1 MDHTASVTTLQLK
14 VNTINKIFLKRSASI
29 ISLLLLFL
37 VLSTSAVLAQ
47 ENEKAIK
54 KSKKSDKKIELSAD
68 QKERINTLFFTAL
81 SQKNQGNDDAAI
93 SNLRKI
99 LDIDPYHAASYYE
112 MGLAFSNKKL
122 FSQAELAFDKAVEY
136 DAENEWYLLQKA
148 KLKEKLTKF
157 EDAEIIYEK
166 LAKKYPSKVNYL
178 FDVASMKLYRN
189 ELKDAIKVYDQ
200 IEKKIGLND
209 DIVIQKEKIWLKL
222 GNVEKAAEE
231 IQKLISSQPN
241 EPRYRMMLVELYMA
255 NNLQDDAYIA
265 LTNLIAIDAENG
277 FAQLALADYYRQ
289 KNDLTKS
296 YEILKKAFANNSINI
311 DQKVRILAPYFSLLT
326 DTLQMNRAIELSEI
340 ATSTHPEEAKA
351 FAIYGDFLYQMQ
363 KLKEAKAAYIKTI
376 ALDKKVFAVWQNL
389 MFIEAEQNDYA
400 GLLKTTNDAIELYP
414 TNQLVHYMNAVAK
427 SQTKDFEGAVV
438 SYQMALNLLVNNKE
452 LEAQIYAGL
461 GDAYHSL
468 NNHTKSDASY
478 EQALKL
484 KPEDPYVLNNYA
496 YYLSL
501 RNEKLEKALEM
512 SKKSNELQKNN
523 ASFLDTY
530 AWIFYKLGNYED
542 AYLWMLE
549 AKKHSATITA
559 TIADHLGDILY
570 KLGKKEE
577 ALAEW
582 ERAKSLG
589 DNRELLNKKIKEKKL
604 YEE

>member
-400 GLLKTTNDAIELYP
+400 GLLKATNDAIELYP

>member
-209 DIVIQKEKIWLKL
+209 DIIIQKEKIWLKL

-231 IQKLISSQPN
+231 IQKLITWQPN

-255 NNLQDDAYIA
+255 NNLQDDAYKA

-363 KLKEAKAAYIKTI
+363 KLKEAKAAYVKTI

-389 MFIEAEQNDYA
+389 MFIEAEQNDYTS
-400 GLLKTTNDAIELYP
+400 LLKTTNDAIELYP

-427 SQTKDFEGAVV
+427 SQTKDFEGAVI

-523 ASFLDTY
+523 PSFLDTY

-549 AKKHSATITA
+549 AKKHSAIITA

>member
-1 MDHTASVTTLQLK
+1 MDHTASVTTQQLK
-14 VNTINKIFLKRSASI
+14 LNSINKIFSRRSTSLF
-29 ISLLLLFL
+29 SLLLLFV
-37 VLSTSAVLAQ
+37 VLSFSSANAQ
-47 ENEKAIK
+47 EEKR
-54 KSKKSDKKIELSAD
+54 KSKKGDKNTELSLD
-68 QKERINTLFFTAL
+68 QKEKINSLFFSAL

-99 LDIDPYHAASYYE
+99 LDIDPYHAATYYE
-112 MGLAFSNKKL
+112 MGLAFSHKNL
-122 FSQAELAFDKAVEY
+122 WSQAELAFDKAVEY

-148 KLKEKLTKF
+148 KAKEKLTKF
-157 EDAEIIYEK
+157 QEAEVIYEK
-166 LAKKYPSKVNYL
+166 LAKEYPAKVNYL

-222 GNVEKAAEE
+222 GNVEKAAAE
-231 IQKLISSQPN
+231 ILKLVNAQPN
-241 EPRYRMMLVELYMA
+241 EARYRMMLVEVYMA
-255 NNLQDDAYIA
+255 NNLQEEAYKA
-265 LTNLIAIDAENG
+265 LMELITIDEHNG
-277 FAQLALADYYRQ
+277 FAQLALADYYRS
-289 KNDLTKS
+289 KNDLKKS
-296 YEILKKAFANNSINI
+296 YEILRNAFANSTIDI
-311 DQKVRILAPYFSLLT
+311 DQKVRILAPYFGLLN
-326 DTLQMNRAIELSEI
+326 DSVQMNRAIELSKI
-340 ATSTHPEEAKA
+340 ATSTHPQEAKA

-363 KLKEAKAAYIKTI
+363 KLTEAKEAYVKTI

-389 MFIEAEQNDYA
+389 MFIEAEQNDYQS
-400 GLLKTTNDAIELYP
+400 LLKTSNEAIELYP

-427 SQTKDFEGAVV
+427 SQTKDFEGAIV

-468 NNHTKSDASY
+468 KNHSKSDASY

-512 SKKSNELQKNN
+512 SKKSNDLQKNN

-530 AWIFYKLGNYED
+530 AWIFYKLGKYED
-542 AYLWMLE
+542 AYIWMLE
-549 AKKHSATITA
+549 AKKYSEKITP
-559 TIADHLGDILY
+559 TIADHIGDILF
-570 KLGKKEE
+570 KLGKTEE
-577 ALAEW
+577 AVREW

-589 DNRELLNKKIKEKKL
+589 DTRELLDRKIKEKKL

>member
-1 MDHTASVTTLQLK
+1 MDHIASVTTQQLK
-14 VNTINKIFLKRSASI
+14 VNSFNKIFIKRSTSI
-29 ISLLLLFL
+29 ISLILLFV
-37 VLSTSAVLAQ
+37 VLLFSDAIAQ
-47 ENEKAIK
+47 ENDKSNKKA
-54 KSKKSDKKIELSAD
+54 KKSDKKTELSAD

-81 SQKNQGNDDAAI
+81 SQKNQGNEDAAI

-112 MGLAFSNKKL
+112 MGLAFGSKNL
-122 FSQAELAFDKAVEY
+122 WSQAELAFDKAVEL
-136 DAENEWYLLQKA
+136 DSENEWYLLQKA
-148 KLKEKLTKF
+148 KTKEKLTKF
-157 EDAEIIYEK
+157 QEAEVIYEK
-166 LAKKYPSKVNYL
+166 LAKENPGKVNYL

-231 IQKLISSQPN
+231 VQKLISSQPS
-241 EPRYRMMLVELYMA
+241 EPRYRMILVELYMA
-255 NNLQDDAYIA
+255 NNLQDDAYKA
-265 LTNLIAIDAENG
+265 LMELIAIDENNG
-277 FAQLALADYYRQ
+277 FAQLALADYYRS

-296 YEILKKAFANNSINI
+296 YEILQKAFANNTINI
-311 DQKVRILAPYFSLLT
+311 DQKVRILAPYFGLLN
-326 DTLQMNRAIELSEI
+326 DTLQMNRAIELSKI
-340 ATSTHPEEAKA
+340 ATKTHPEEAKA
-351 FAIYGDFLYQMQ
+351 FAIYGDFLYQVQ
-363 KLKEAKAAYIKTI
+363 KLPEAREAYIKTI

-400 GLLKTTNDAIELYP
+400 ALLKSTNEAIELYP

-468 NNHTKSDASY
+468 KNHTKSDASY

-523 ASFLDTY
+523 PSFLDTY
-530 AWIFYKLGNYED
+530 AWIFYKLGKYED
-542 AYLWMLE
+542 AYMWMLE
-549 AKKHSATITA
+549 AKKYSATITP
-559 TIADHLGDILY
+559 TIADHLGDILF
-570 KLGKKEE
+570 KLGKKDE
-577 ALAEW
+577 AVAEW

-589 DNRELLNKKIKEKKL
+589 DKRELLDKKIKEKKL

>member
-1 MDHTASVTTLQLK
+1 MDHIASVTTQQLK
-14 VNTINKIFLKRSASI
+14 VNNINNIFLKRSTSL
-29 ISLLLLFL
+29 ISLSLLFL
-37 VLSTSAVLAQ
+37 VLFSSIVNAQ
-47 ENEKAIK
+47 ENENEKK

-81 SQKNQGNDDAAI
+81 SQKNQGNEDAAI

-99 LDIDPYHAASYYE
+99 LDIDPNHSASYYE
-112 MGLAFSNKKL
+112 MGLAFSHKNL
-122 FSQAELAFDKAVEY
+122 WTQAEVAFDKA
-136 DAENEWYLLQKA
+136 AELDENNEWYLLQKA
-148 KLKEKLTKF
+148 KTKEKLTKF

-166 LAKKYPSKVNYL
+166 LVKIYPSKVNYL

-222 GNVEKAAEE
+222 GNIEKAAEE
-231 IQKLISSQPN
+231 VQKLIASQPN
-241 EPRYRMMLVELYMA
+241 EPRYRMMLIELYMA
-255 NNLQDDAYIA
+255 NNLQDDAYKA
-265 LTNLIAIDAENG
+265 LNELIAIDENNG

-289 KNDLTKS
+289 KNDLVKS
-296 YEILKKAFANNSINI
+296 YEILKAAFSNSTINI
-311 DQKVRILAPYFSLLT
+311 DQKVRILAPYFGLLN
-326 DTLQMNRAIELSEI
+326 DSVQMKHALELSKI

-363 KLKEAKAAYIKTI
+363 KLKEAKEAYVKTI
-376 ALDKKVFAVWQNL
+376 SLDKKVFAVWQNL

-400 GLLKTTNDAIELYP
+400 ALLKSTNEAIELYP

-427 SQTKDFEGAVV
+427 AQTKDFEGAVV

-468 NNHTKSDASY
+468 KNHVKSDASY

-501 RNEKLEKALEM
+501 RNENLEKALEM

-523 ASFLDTY
+523 PSFLDTY
-530 AWIFYKLGNYED
+530 AWIFYKLGKYED
-542 AYLWMLE
+542 AYMWMLE
-549 AKKHSATITA
+549 AKKYSVIMTA

-570 KLGKKEE
+570 KLGKKDE
-577 ALAEW
+577 AVAEW
-582 ERAKSLG
+582 EKAKSLG
-589 DNRELLNKKIKEKKL
+589 ESSELLNKKIKEKKL

>member
-1 MDHTASVTTLQLK
+1 MDHTASVTTQQLK
-14 VNTINKIFLKRSASI
+14 LNSINKIFSRRSTSLF
-29 ISLLLLFL
+29 SLLLLFV
-37 VLSTSAVLAQ
+37 VLSFSSANAQ
-47 ENEKAIK
+47 EEKR
-54 KSKKSDKKIELSAD
+54 KSKKGDKNTELSLD
-68 QKERINTLFFTAL
+68 QKEKINSLFFSAL

-99 LDIDPYHAASYYE
+99 LDIDPYHAATYYE
-112 MGLAFSNKKL
+112 MGLAFSHKNL
-122 FSQAELAFDKAVEY
+122 WSQAELAFDKAVEY

-148 KLKEKLTKF
+148 KAKEKLTKF
-157 EDAEIIYEK
+157 QEAEVIYEK
-166 LAKKYPSKVNYL
+166 LAKEYPAKVNYL

-222 GNVEKAAEE
+222 GNVEKAAAE
-231 IQKLISSQPN
+231 ILKLVNAQPN
-241 EPRYRMMLVELYMA
+241 EARYRMMLVEVYMA
-255 NNLQDDAYIA
+255 NNLQEEAYKA
-265 LTNLIAIDAENG
+265 LMELIAIDEHNG
-277 FAQLALADYYRQ
+277 FAQLALADYYRS
-289 KNDLTKS
+289 KNDLKKS
-296 YEILKKAFANNSINI
+296 YEILRNAFANSTIDI
-311 DQKVRILAPYFSLLT
+311 DQKVRILAPYFGLLN
-326 DTLQMNRAIELSEI
+326 DSVQMNRAIELSKI
-340 ATSTHPEEAKA
+340 ATSTHPQEAKA

-363 KLKEAKAAYIKTI
+363 KLTEAKEAYVKTI

-389 MFIEAEQNDYA
+389 MFIEAEQNDYQS
-400 GLLKTTNDAIELYP
+400 LLKTSNEAIELYP

-427 SQTKDFEGAVV
+427 SQTKDFEGAIV

-468 NNHTKSDASY
+468 KNHSKSDASY

-512 SKKSNELQKNN
+512 SKKSNDLQKNN

-530 AWIFYKLGNYED
+530 AWIFYKLGKYED
-542 AYLWMLE
+542 AYIWMLE
-549 AKKHSATITA
+549 AKKYSEKITP
-559 TIADHLGDILY
+559 TIADHIGDILF
-570 KLGKKEE
+570 KLGKTEE
-577 ALAEW
+577 AVREW

-589 DNRELLNKKIKEKKL
+589 DTRELLDRKIKEKKL

>member
-1 MDHTASVTTLQLK
+1 MDHTASVTTQQLK
-14 VNTINKIFLKRSASI
+14 LNSINKIFSRRSTSLF
-29 ISLLLLFL
+29 SLLLLFV
-37 VLSTSAVLAQ
+37 VLSFSSANAQ
-47 ENEKAIK
+47 EEKR
-54 KSKKSDKKIELSAD
+54 KSKKGEKNTELSLD
-68 QKERINTLFFTAL
+68 QKEKINSLFFSAL

-99 LDIDPYHAASYYE
+99 LDIDPYHAATYYE
-112 MGLAFSNKKL
+112 MGLAFSHKNL
-122 FSQAELAFDKAVEY
+122 WSQAELAFDKAVEY

-148 KLKEKLTKF
+148 KAKEKLTKF
-157 EDAEIIYEK
+157 QEAEVIYEK
-166 LAKKYPSKVNYL
+166 LAKEYPTKVNYL

-222 GNVEKAAEE
+222 GNVEKAAAE
-231 IQKLISSQPN
+231 ILKLVNAQPN
-241 EPRYRMMLVELYMA
+241 EARYRMMLVEVYMA
-255 NNLQDDAYIA
+255 NNLQEEAYKA
-265 LTNLIAIDAENG
+265 LMELIAIDEHNG
-277 FAQLALADYYRQ
+277 FAQLALADYYRS
-289 KNDLTKS
+289 KNDLKKS
-296 YEILKKAFANNSINI
+296 YEILRNAFANSTIDI
-311 DQKVRILAPYFSLLT
+311 DQKVRILAPYFGLLN
-326 DTLQMNRAIELSEI
+326 DSVQMNRAIELSKI
-340 ATSTHPEEAKA
+340 ATSTHPQEAKA

-363 KLKEAKAAYIKTI
+363 KLTEAKEAYVKTI

-389 MFIEAEQNDYA
+389 MFIEAEQNDYQS
-400 GLLKTTNDAIELYP
+400 LLKTSNEAIELYP

-427 SQTKDFEGAVV
+427 SQTKDFEGAIV

-468 NNHTKSDASY
+468 KNHSKSDASY

-512 SKKSNELQKNN
+512 SKKSNDLQKNN

-530 AWIFYKLGNYED
+530 AWIFYKLGKYED
-542 AYLWMLE
+542 AYIWMLE
-549 AKKHSATITA
+549 AKKYSEKITP
-559 TIADHLGDILY
+559 TIADHIGDILF
-570 KLGKKEE
+570 KLGKTEE
-577 ALAEW
+577 AVREW

-589 DNRELLNKKIKEKKL
+589 DTRELLDRKIKEKKL

>member
-1 MDHTASVTTLQLK
+1 MDHTASVTTQQLK
-14 VNTINKIFLKRSASI
+14 LNSINKIFSRRSTSLF
-29 ISLLLLFL
+29 SLLLLFV
-37 VLSTSAVLAQ
+37 VLSFSSANAQ
-47 ENEKAIK
+47 EEKR
-54 KSKKSDKKIELSAD
+54 KSKKGDKNTELSLD
-68 QKERINTLFFTAL
+68 QKEKINSLFFSAL

-99 LDIDPYHAASYYE
+99 LDIDPYHAATYYE
-112 MGLAFSNKKL
+112 MGLAFSHKNL
-122 FSQAELAFDKAVEY
+122 WSQAELAFDKAVEY

-148 KLKEKLTKF
+148 KAKEKLTKF
-157 EDAEIIYEK
+157 QEAEVIYEK
-166 LAKKYPSKVNYL
+166 LAKEYPTKVNYL

-222 GNVEKAAEE
+222 GNVEKAAAE
-231 IQKLISSQPN
+231 ILKLVNAQPN
-241 EPRYRMMLVELYMA
+241 EARYRMMLVEVYMA
-255 NNLQDDAYIA
+255 NNLQEEAYKA
-265 LTNLIAIDAENG
+265 LMELIAIDEHNG
-277 FAQLALADYYRQ
+277 FAQLALADYYRS
-289 KNDLTKS
+289 KNDLKKS
-296 YEILKKAFANNSINI
+296 YEILRNAFANSTIDI
-311 DQKVRILAPYFSLLT
+311 DQKVRILAPYFGLLN
-326 DTLQMNRAIELSEI
+326 DSVQMNRAIELSKI
-340 ATSTHPEEAKA
+340 ATSTHPQEAKA

-363 KLKEAKAAYIKTI
+363 KLTEAKEAYVKTI

-389 MFIEAEQNDYA
+389 MFIEAEQNDYQS
-400 GLLKTTNDAIELYP
+400 LLKTSNEAIELYP

-427 SQTKDFEGAVV
+427 TQTKDFEGAIV

-468 NNHTKSDASY
+468 KNHSKSDASY

-512 SKKSNELQKNN
+512 SKKSNDLQKNN

-530 AWIFYKLGNYED
+530 AWIFYKLGKYED
-542 AYLWMLE
+542 AYIWMLE
-549 AKKHSATITA
+549 AKKYSEKITP
-559 TIADHLGDILY
+559 TIADHIGDILF
-570 KLGKKEE
+570 KLGKTEE
-577 ALAEW
+577 AVREW

-589 DNRELLNKKIKEKKL
+589 DTRELLDRKIKEKKL